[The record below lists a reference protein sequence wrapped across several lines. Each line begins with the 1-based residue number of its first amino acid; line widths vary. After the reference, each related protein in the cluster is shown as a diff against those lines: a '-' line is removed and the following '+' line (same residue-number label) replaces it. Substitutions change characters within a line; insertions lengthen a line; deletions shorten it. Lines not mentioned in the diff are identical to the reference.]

1 MSKDRLKRKF
11 GARKSTRQMYADRRE
26 NQPIQLDGVR
36 LDGGTQPREAFD
48 ESVLAEYA
56 ESMEL
61 DDRGFVVD
69 PSGQE
74 WDPIV
79 VYDDDDQLWLAD
91 GFHRVRAARSRG
103 INEFQARVIVGN
115 LRDAIKFSLSANAK
129 HGLRRTNADKRR
141 AVERALQDS
150 EWGAFS
156 ARALA
161 ELCAVSDYMVRQT
174 RSQLEDSG
182 EIEASTKRVGADGK
196 VHDVSTRTSS
206 SPKKTK
212 RSPSKKIVKRGAS
225 FAQPEKLPAKLG
237 AQSLELG
244 KLDSAKELQPADC
257 VIAFPTSLV
266 HFDAL
271 ADHLHRLLSPKGSLI
286 IPVPRNR
293 QGLSGI
299 ARLDKLIDKGLLPEP
314 RWVVLQ
320 DPRLVA
326 VAWTPSAIELPDW
339 TRSLDDLIGAIE
351 PASTH
356 LLR

>member
-26 NQPIQLDGVR
+26 NQPISLDGVR

-48 ESVLAEYA
+48 EAVLAEYA
-56 ESMEL
+56 ERMEL
-61 DDRGFVVD
+61 DDRGFIVD
-69 PSGQE
+69 PSGQD

-103 INEFQARVIVGN
+103 INAFQARVIVGN

-182 EIEASTKRVGADGK
+182 EIETSTKRVGADGK
-196 VHDVSTRTSS
+196 VHDVSTRTST
-206 SPKKTK
+206 SPKKAK
-212 RSPSKKIVKRGAS
+212 RSPKKSTKRGVSLAR
-225 FAQPEKLPAKLG
+225 PEKLPSKLG
-237 AQSLELG
+237 AQSLALG
-244 KLDSAKELQPADC
+244 KLDSSEGLQPADC

-271 ADHLHRLLSPKGSLI
+271 ADHLHRLIRPDGALI

-314 RWVVLQ
+314 RWVILQ
-320 DPRLVA
+320 DPKLVA
-326 VAWTPSAIELPDW
+326 VAWTPSSIELPEW
-339 TRSLDDLIGAIE
+339 TRSLDDLISAIE

-356 LLR
+356 ILR